1 MGKLICV
8 YCSSSD
14 AVDPDFFNFT
24 KELGKSIVENNY
36 GLVYGGGNIGLMGVL
51 ARSVKENNGKVV
63 GVIPKALHEKGLSFK
78 ESDKLIITK
87 DLRERKAIMEEYAH
101 AFISL
106 PGGFGTL
113 EEILEILTLKQLKFH
128 NKAIVFLSC
137 RNFYDSLKESFEHI
151 YYEKFAKEDYKK
163 LYCFSDSI
171 KETMEYI
178 NKYKPVELADKWYK
192 NLME

>member
-1 MGKLICV
+1 MEKLICV

-14 AVDPDFFNFT
+14 AVDSNFFNFT

-36 GLVYGGGNIGLMGVL
+36 GLVYGGGNIGLMGAL
-51 ARSVKENNGKVV
+51 AQSVKQNNGKVV

-78 ESDKLIITK
+78 ESDKLIIAK

-101 AFISL
+101 SFISL

-128 NKAIVFLSC
+128 NKAIVFLSN
-137 RNFYDSLKESFEHI
+137 RNFFKSLKELFNHI
-151 YYEKFAKEDYKK
+151 YSEKFAKEDYKK
-163 LYCFSDSI
+163 LYCFADSI
-171 KETMEYI
+171 NDAMEYI

-192 NLME
+192 NFLE